1 MDKKSLVSN
10 LGVGPWLAGAACA
23 CSGLA
28 GASALTVTSTY
39 QFLDN
44 VSPNSAGLGP
54 GVRQQF
60 GATCVVLVG
69 NPCTPQNLVNSTNT
83 TGTATQGSTT
93 LNMNFNAADLTS
105 NHWFYT
111 GSPALADGQ
120 WTLAMTNGGNTTT
133 ALTPSLSGAQV
144 IGFAKAVSMTSG
156 GIAPTFQWALPS
168 LGGGATIDGA
178 TIIVRDLTDFRGN
191 VGVGGVGVASII
203 YSNRALP
210 ASTTSLTIAQSD
222 SHFVAGQAFQFGHHY
237 ALELQLHDS
246 RTGLPANGFVQ
257 VRSQSRTLLDFT
269 VTDDPLPGPL
279 YLPMANYTNPVPI
292 YQFNGVPVVAGQQVF
307 IDPTVAVGFDYATK
321 AGDPNFA
328 SVMMPTGVGDDKYA
342 LWLWDGTQWL
352 DAGQELTGGQ
362 AFSFA
367 AGGVSQF
374 RVTGIE
380 TSAGLNPVALNFV
393 TGLTF
398 VADGEFNGSMT
409 PLVAE
414 VPEPSEAALLLAGLG
429 SLLLW
434 RRRAGSS
441 ARPAA

>member
-1 MDKKSLVSN
+1 MNKKSLVSN
-10 LGVGPWLAGAACA
+10 RGLGLVLAGMACA
-23 CSGLA
+23 CPGLA
-28 GASALTVTSTY
+28 TAATLTVTNTY

-44 VSPNSAGLGP
+44 VSPNSAGLGA

-60 GATCVVLVG
+60 GATCVVLIG
-69 NPCTPQNLVNSTNT
+69 NPCTPQNLANSTNT
-83 TGTATQGSTT
+83 SGTATQGATT
-93 LNMNFNAADLTS
+93 VTMNFNAADLTS
-105 NHWFYT
+105 NHWFFT
-111 GSPALADGQ
+111 GSSALPDGQ
-120 WTLAMTNGGNTTT
+120 WTLSMSNAGSPATT
-133 ALTPSLSGAQV
+133 ASTPSLSGAQT
-144 IGFAKAVSMTSG
+144 IGFAKSVSMTAG

-168 LGGGATIDGA
+168 LSGGATIDGA
-178 TIIVRDLTDFRGN
+178 TLVVRDLTDFRGN
-191 VGVGGVGVASII
+191 VGVGGLGVASII

-210 ASTTSLTIAQSD
+210 ASTTSLTIAQGD
-222 SHFVAGQAFQFGHHY
+222 SHFVAGQAFQLGRHY
-237 ALELQLHDS
+237 ALELQLHDT
-246 RTGLPANGFVQ
+246 RNGLPANGFVQ
-257 VRSQSRTLLDFT
+257 VLSQSRTLLDFT
-269 VTDDPLPGPL
+269 LTNDPLPGPL
-279 YLPMANYTNPVPI
+279 YLPMANYTNAVPV

-342 LWLWDGTQWL
+342 LWLWDGTQWV

-362 AFSFA
+362 SFSFA

-414 VPEPSEAALLLAGLG
+414 VPEPSETALMLAGLG

-434 RRRAGSS
+434 RRRA
-441 ARPAA
+441 ANA

>member
-1 MDKKSLVSN
+1 MDKNAWVSN
-10 LGVGPWLAGAACA
+10 LGLGPLLAGAAFA

-28 GASALTVTSTY
+28 AAGQLTVANTY

-69 NPCTPQNLVNSTNT
+69 NPCTPQNLANATNT
-83 TGTATQGSTT
+83 SGTATQGSTT
-93 LNMNFNAADLTS
+93 VTLNYNAADLTS

-111 GSPALADGQ
+111 GSPALPDGP
-120 WTLAMTNGGNTTT
+120 WTLSLSNGGSPATT

-144 IGFAKAVSMTSG
+144 IGFARQVSMTSS

-168 LGGGATIDGA
+168 LSGGATIDGA
-178 TIIVRDLTDFRGN
+178 TVIVRDLTDFRGN
-191 VGVGGVGVASII
+191 VGVGGLGVASII

-210 ASTTSLTIAQSD
+210 ASTTSLTIAQGD
-222 SHFVAGQAFQFGHHY
+222 SHFVAGQAFQLGHHY
-237 ALELQLHDS
+237 ALELQLHDT
-246 RTGLPANGFVQ
+246 RNGLPANGFVQ
-257 VRSQSRTLLDFT
+257 VLSQSRTLLDFT
-269 VTDDPLPGPL
+269 LTNAPVGGLL
-279 YLPMANYTNPVPI
+279 YLPMADYTNPVPV

-307 IDPTVAVGFDYATK
+307 IDPAVAVGFDYATK

-328 SVMMPTGVGDDKYA
+328 SVTLPAGVGDGKYA
-342 LWLWDGTQWL
+342 LWLWDGAQWV

-362 AFSFA
+362 SFSFA
-367 AGGVSQF
+367 AGGVAQF
-374 RVTGIE
+374 RITGIE

-409 PLVAE
+409 PLVAQ

-429 SLLLW
+429 SLLLLS
-434 RRRAGSS
+434 RRA
-441 ARPAA
+441 ANA